1 MQLTLDEAES
11 GESESLP
18 GAEPGPDRF
27 RYRFHNKP
35 DAPTREAVRAS
46 EWDRKRSIQSIVA
59 EEGKLP
65 SHHAIRILLGVRE
78 VLQSGTSGHCR
89 DLSMESVMVDRDGKI
104 TMANDNREERSRW
117 ETTDVQALGGL
128 FYGMLTGKPPGRL
141 AAGEESAASLSP
153 RLRTI
158 LERSLSRDPRNRYAT
173 VEDFFRDVER
183 EERVQFYQTLL
194 IPLVLVGLL
203 TLLYLLQNNH

>member
-1 MQLTLDEAES
+1 
-11 GESESLP
+11 
-18 GAEPGPDRF
+18 
-27 RYRFHNKP
+27 
-35 DAPTREAVRAS
+35 
-46 EWDRKRSIQSIVA
+46 
-59 EEGKLP
+59 
-65 SHHAIRILLGVRE
+65 
-78 VLQSGTSGHCR
+78 
-89 DLSMESVMVDRDGKI
+89 MESVMVDRDGKI